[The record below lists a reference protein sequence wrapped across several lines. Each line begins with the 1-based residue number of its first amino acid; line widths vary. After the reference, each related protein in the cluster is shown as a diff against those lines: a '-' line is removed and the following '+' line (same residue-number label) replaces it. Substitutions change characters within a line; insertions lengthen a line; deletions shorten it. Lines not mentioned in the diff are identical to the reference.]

1 MGVYKNNSSLT
12 QEEKEKRF
20 NNFLNKTIILSS
32 KRFFKKEVNI
42 SNKEQM
48 LVDDNSQTSVL
59 NSIVN
64 STTSEFDL
72 VENCFELNNALNKL
86 SDIEQTVIF
95 LLYNKELSQDEASKI
110 LEICSKSVSRI
121 KIRAINKLR
130 KYMKGD
136 KIYQFMN

>member
-1 MGVYKNNSSLT
+1 MSVYKNDSNLT

-32 KRFFKKEVNI
+32 KRYFKREVNI

-48 LVDDNSQTSVL
+48 LVDDNSHTSVL
-59 NSIVN
+59 NSAVN
-64 STTSEFDL
+64 STIADFDL
-72 VENCFELNNALNKL
+72 VENCLELNTALSKL

-121 KIRAINKLR
+121 KVRAINKLK

-136 KIYQFMN
+136 N

>member
-1 MGVYKNNSSLT
+1 MSVYKNDSNLT

-32 KRFFKKEVNI
+32 KRYFKKEVNI

-48 LVDDNSQTSVL
+48 LVDDNYHTSVL
-59 NSIVN
+59 NAAVN
-64 STTSEFDL
+64 STITDFDL
-72 VENCFELNNALNKL
+72 VENCLELNTALSKL

-121 KIRAINKLR
+121 KVRAINKLR

-136 KIYQFMN
+136 N

>member
-1 MGVYKNNSSLT
+1 MSVYKNNSNFT

-32 KRFFKKEVNI
+32 KRYFKKEVNI

-48 LVDDNSQTSVL
+48 LVDDNSHTSVL
-59 NSIVN
+59 NSAVK
-64 STTSEFDL
+64 STTADFDL
-72 VENCFELNNALNKL
+72 VENCLELNTALSKL

-121 KIRAINKLR
+121 KVRAINKLK

-136 KIYQFMN
+136 N

>member
-1 MGVYKNNSSLT
+1 MSVNKNDSNLT
-12 QEEKEKRF
+12 QDEKEKRF

-32 KRFFKKEVNI
+32 KRYFKREVNI

-48 LVDDNSQTSVL
+48 LVDDNSHTSVL
-59 NSIVN
+59 NSASN
-64 STTSEFDL
+64 STNNDFDL
-72 VENCFELNNALNKL
+72 VENCLELNTALSKL

-130 KYMKGD
+130 KYMKGGD
-136 KIYQFMN
+136 

>member
-1 MGVYKNNSSLT
+1 MSVYKNDSNLT
-12 QEEKEKRF
+12 QDEKEKRF

-32 KRFFKKEVNI
+32 KRYFKREVNI

-48 LVDDNSQTSVL
+48 LVDDNSHTSVL
-59 NSIVN
+59 NSVAN
-64 STTSEFDL
+64 STTNDFDL
-72 VENCFELNNALNKL
+72 VENCLELNTALNKL

-121 KIRAINKLR
+121 KVRAINKLR

-136 KIYQFMN
+136 N

>member
-1 MGVYKNNSSLT
+1 MNTFKDNFDLT

-32 KRFFKKEVNI
+32 KRYFKKEVNI
-42 SNKEQM
+42 SRKEQT
-48 LVDDNSQTSVL
+48 LIDDSSNTSIL
-59 NSIVN
+59 NSVAI
-64 STTSEFDL
+64 SATTDFDL
-72 VENCFELNNALNKL
+72 VENCLELNTALSKL

-121 KIRAINKLR
+121 KIRAIKKLR
-130 KYMKGD
+130 KFMKGD
-136 KIYQFMN
+136 N

>member
-1 MGVYKNNSSLT
+1 MSVYKNNSNLT
-12 QEEKEKRF
+12 EEEKEIRF

-32 KRFFKKEVNI
+32 KRYFKKEVNI

-48 LVDDNSQTSVL
+48 LVDDNSHTSVL
-59 NSIVN
+59 NFVAN
-64 STTSEFDL
+64 SATTDFDL
-72 VENCFELNNALNKL
+72 VENCLELNTALSKL

-130 KYMKGD
+130 KYMKGGD
-136 KIYQFMN
+136 

>member
-1 MGVYKNNSSLT
+1 MSVYKNDSNLT
-12 QEEKEKRF
+12 QDEKEKRF

-32 KRFFKKEVNI
+32 KRYFKKEVNI
-42 SNKEQM
+42 LNKEQM
-48 LVDDNSQTSVL
+48 LVDDNSHTSVL
-59 NSIVN
+59 NFVAN
-64 STTSEFDL
+64 SATTDFDL
-72 VENCFELNNALNKL
+72 VENCLELNTALNKL

-121 KIRAINKLR
+121 KVRAINKLR

-136 KIYQFMN
+136 N

>member
-1 MGVYKNNSSLT
+1 MRVYKNDSNLT
-12 QEEKEKRF
+12 QDEKEKRF

-32 KRFFKKEVNI
+32 KRYFKREVNI

-48 LVDDNSQTSVL
+48 LVDDNSHTSVL
-59 NSIVN
+59 NFVAN
-64 STTSEFDL
+64 STTNDFDL
-72 VENCFELNNALNKL
+72 VENCLELNTALSKL

-121 KIRAINKLR
+121 KVRAINKLR

-136 KIYQFMN
+136 N

>member
-1 MGVYKNNSSLT
+1 MSMYKNDSNLT

-32 KRFFKKEVNI
+32 KQFFKKEMNI
-42 SNKEQM
+42 ANKEQM
-48 LVDDNSQTSVL
+48 VVDDDSRASVL
-59 NSIVN
+59 NSVAN
-64 STTSEFDL
+64 STTNDFDL
-72 VENCFELNNALNKL
+72 VENCLELNTALNKL

-121 KIRAINKLR
+121 KISINVN
-130 KYMKGD
+130 
-136 KIYQFMN
+136 I

>member
-1 MGVYKNNSSLT
+1 MSMYKNDSNLT

-32 KRFFKKEVNI
+32 KQFFKKEMNI
-42 SNKEQM
+42 ANKEQM
-48 LVDDNSQTSVL
+48 VVDDDSRASVL
-59 NSIVN
+59 NSVAN
-64 STTSEFDL
+64 STTNDFDL
-72 VENCFELNNALNKL
+72 VENCLELNTALNKL

-95 LLYNKELSQDEASKI
+95 LLYNQELSQDEASKI

-136 KIYQFMN
+136 K

>member
-1 MGVYKNNSSLT
+1 MSVYKNDSNLT
-12 QEEKEKRF
+12 QEEKEIRF

-32 KRFFKKEVNI
+32 KRYFKREVNI

-48 LVDDNSQTSVL
+48 LVDDNSHTSVL
-59 NSIVN
+59 NSASN
-64 STTSEFDL
+64 STNNDFDL
-72 VENCFELNNALNKL
+72 VENCLELNTALSKL
-86 SDIEQTVIF
+86 SEIEQTVIF

-121 KIRAINKLR
+121 KVRAINKLR

-136 KIYQFMN
+136 N

>member
-1 MGVYKNNSSLT
+1 MSVYKNNSNLT
-12 QEEKEKRF
+12 QEEKDKRF

-32 KRFFKKEVNI
+32 KRYFKKEINI

-48 LVDDNSQTSVL
+48 LVDDNSHTSVL
-59 NSIVN
+59 NSVAN
-64 STTSEFDL
+64 SATTDFDL
-72 VENCFELNNALNKL
+72 VENCLELNTALSKL
-86 SDIEQTVIF
+86 SEIEQTVIF

-130 KYMKGD
+130 KYMKGGD
-136 KIYQFMN
+136 

>member
-1 MGVYKNNSSLT
+1 MSVYKNDSNLT
-12 QEEKEKRF
+12 QDEKEKRF

-32 KRFFKKEVNI
+32 KRYFKREVNI

-48 LVDDNSQTSVL
+48 LVDDNSHTSVL
-59 NSIVN
+59 NSVAN
-64 STTSEFDL
+64 STTNDFDL
-72 VENCFELNNALNKL
+72 VENCLELNTALNKL

-121 KIRAINKLR
+121 KVRAINKLR
-130 KYMKGD
+130 KYMKGGD
-136 KIYQFMN
+136 

>member
-1 MGVYKNNSSLT
+1 MSVYKNNSNLT
-12 QEEKEKRF
+12 QEEKDKRF

-32 KRFFKKEVNI
+32 KRYFKKEVNI

-48 LVDDNSQTSVL
+48 LVDDNSHTSVL
-59 NSIVN
+59 NSVAN
-64 STTSEFDL
+64 STTTDFDL
-72 VENCFELNNALNKL
+72 VAHCLELNTALSKL

-121 KIRAINKLR
+121 KVRAINKLR

-136 KIYQFMN
+136 N

>member
-1 MGVYKNNSSLT
+1 MSVYKNDSNLT
-12 QEEKEKRF
+12 QDEKEKRF

-32 KRFFKKEVNI
+32 KRYFKREVNI

-48 LVDDNSQTSVL
+48 LVDDNSHTSVL
-59 NSIVN
+59 NSAVN
-64 STTSEFDL
+64 STIADFDL
-72 VENCFELNNALNKL
+72 VENCLELNTALSKL

-121 KIRAINKLR
+121 KVRAINKLR

-136 KIYQFMN
+136 N

>member
-1 MGVYKNNSSLT
+1 MSVYKNDSNLT
-12 QEEKEKRF
+12 QDEKEKRF

-32 KRFFKKEVNI
+32 KRYFKREVNI

-48 LVDDNSQTSVL
+48 LVDDNSHTSVL
-59 NSIVN
+59 NSVAN
-64 STTSEFDL
+64 STTNDFDL
-72 VENCFELNNALNKL
+72 VENCLELNTALNKL

-95 LLYNKELSQDEASKI
+95 LLYNQELSQDEASKI
-110 LEICSKSVSRI
+110 LEICSKSISRI

-136 KIYQFMN
+136 K

>member
-1 MGVYKNNSSLT
+1 MSVNKNDSNLT
-12 QEEKEKRF
+12 QDEKEKRF

-32 KRFFKKEVNI
+32 KRYFKREVNI

-48 LVDDNSQTSVL
+48 LVDDNSHTSVL
-59 NSIVN
+59 NSASN
-64 STTSEFDL
+64 STNNDFDL
-72 VENCFELNNALNKL
+72 VENCLELNTALSKL

-110 LEICSKSVSRI
+110 LEICSKSISRI
-121 KIRAINKLR
+121 KVRAINKLR

-136 KIYQFMN
+136 N

>member
-1 MGVYKNNSSLT
+1 MSVYKNNSNLT
-12 QEEKEKRF
+12 QEEKDKRF

-32 KRFFKKEVNI
+32 KRYFKKEINI

-48 LVDDNSQTSVL
+48 LVDDNSHTSVL
-59 NSIVN
+59 NSVAN
-64 STTSEFDL
+64 SATTYFDL
-72 VENCFELNNALNKL
+72 VENCLELNTALSKL
-86 SDIEQTVIF
+86 SEIEQTVIF

-130 KYMKGD
+130 KYMKGGD
-136 KIYQFMN
+136 

>member
-1 MGVYKNNSSLT
+1 MSVYKNDSNLT
-12 QEEKEKRF
+12 QDEKEKRF

-32 KRFFKKEVNI
+32 KRYFKKEVNI

-48 LVDDNSQTSVL
+48 LVDDNSHTSVL
-59 NSIVN
+59 NSAVN
-64 STTSEFDL
+64 STIADFDL
-72 VENCFELNNALNKL
+72 VENCLELNTALSKL

-121 KIRAINKLR
+121 KVRAINKLR

-136 KIYQFMN
+136 N

>member
-1 MGVYKNNSSLT
+1 MSVYKNDTNLT

-32 KRFFKKEVNI
+32 KRYFKREVNI

-48 LVDDNSQTSVL
+48 LVDDNSHTSVL
-59 NSIVN
+59 NAAVN
-64 STTSEFDL
+64 STITDFDL
-72 VENCFELNNALNKL
+72 VENCLELNTALSKL

-121 KIRAINKLR
+121 KVRAINKLR

-136 KIYQFMN
+136 N

>member
-1 MGVYKNNSSLT
+1 MSVYKNDSNLT
-12 QEEKEKRF
+12 QDEKEKRF

-32 KRFFKKEVNI
+32 KRYFKREVNI
-42 SNKEQM
+42 SHKEQM
-48 LVDDNSQTSVL
+48 LVDDNSHTSVL
-59 NSIVN
+59 NSVAN
-64 STTSEFDL
+64 STTNDFDL
-72 VENCFELNNALNKL
+72 VKNCLELNTALNKL

-121 KIRAINKLR
+121 KVRAINKLR

-136 KIYQFMN
+136 N

>member
-1 MGVYKNNSSLT
+1 MSVYKNDSNLT
-12 QEEKEKRF
+12 QDEKEKRF

-32 KRFFKKEVNI
+32 KRYFKKEVNI

-48 LVDDNSQTSVL
+48 LVDDNSHTSVL
-59 NSIVN
+59 NFVAN
-64 STTSEFDL
+64 STTNDFDL
-72 VENCFELNNALNKL
+72 VENCLELNTALSKL

-121 KIRAINKLR
+121 KVRAINKLR

-136 KIYQFMN
+136 N

>member
-1 MGVYKNNSSLT
+1 MSVYKNDSNLT
-12 QEEKEKRF
+12 QDEKEKRF

-32 KRFFKKEVNI
+32 KRYFKREVNI

-48 LVDDNSQTSVL
+48 LVDDNSHTSVL
-59 NSIVN
+59 NFVAN
-64 STTSEFDL
+64 STTNDFDL
-72 VENCFELNNALNKL
+72 VENCLELNTALNKL

-95 LLYNKELSQDEASKI
+95 LLYNQELSQDEASKI

-136 KIYQFMN
+136 N

>member
-1 MGVYKNNSSLT
+1 MSVYKNDSNLT
-12 QEEKEKRF
+12 QDEKEKRF

-32 KRFFKKEVNI
+32 KRYFKREVNI

-48 LVDDNSQTSVL
+48 LVDDNSHTSVL
-59 NSIVN
+59 NSASN
-64 STTSEFDL
+64 STNNDFDL
-72 VENCFELNNALNKL
+72 VENCLELNTALSKL

-110 LEICSKSVSRI
+110 LEICSKSISRI
-121 KIRAINKLR
+121 KVRAINKLR

-136 KIYQFMN
+136 N

>member
-1 MGVYKNNSSLT
+1 MGVYKNNSNLT

-32 KRFFKKEVNI
+32 KRYFKKEVNI
-42 SNKEQM
+42 SRKEQT
-48 LVDDNSQTSVL
+48 LIDDSSNTSIL
-59 NSIVN
+59 NSVAI
-64 STTSEFDL
+64 SATTDFDL
-72 VENCFELNNALNKL
+72 VENCLELNTALSKL

-121 KIRAINKLR
+121 KVRAINKLR

-136 KIYQFMN
+136 N

>member
-1 MGVYKNNSSLT
+1 MSVYKNDSNLT
-12 QEEKEKRF
+12 QDEKEKRF

-32 KRFFKKEVNI
+32 KRYFKREVNI

-48 LVDDNSQTSVL
+48 LVDDNSHTSVL
-59 NSIVN
+59 NSVAN
-64 STTSEFDL
+64 PTTNDFDL
-72 VENCFELNNALNKL
+72 VENCLELNTALNKL

-121 KIRAINKLR
+121 KVRAINKLR

-136 KIYQFMN
+136 N

>member
-1 MGVYKNNSSLT
+1 MSVYKNDSNLT
-12 QEEKEKRF
+12 QDEKEKRF

-32 KRFFKKEVNI
+32 KRYFKREVNI

-48 LVDDNSQTSVL
+48 LVDDNSHTSVL
-59 NSIVN
+59 NSVAN
-64 STTSEFDL
+64 STTNDFDL
-72 VENCFELNNALNKL
+72 VENCLELNTALNKL

-130 KYMKGD
+130 KYMKGGD
-136 KIYQFMN
+136 

>member
-1 MGVYKNNSSLT
+1 MSVYKNNSNLT

-32 KRFFKKEVNI
+32 KRYFKRKVNI

-48 LVDDNSQTSVL
+48 LIDDNSHTSVL
-59 NSIVN
+59 NAAIN
-64 STTSEFDL
+64 STITDFEL
-72 VENCFELNNALNKL
+72 VENCLELNAALSKL

-121 KIRAINKLR
+121 KVRAINKLK
-130 KYMKGD
+130 KYMRGD
-136 KIYQFMN
+136 N

>member
-1 MGVYKNNSSLT
+1 MSVYKNDSNLT
-12 QEEKEKRF
+12 QDEKEKRF

-32 KRFFKKEVNI
+32 KRYFKREVNI

-48 LVDDNSQTSVL
+48 LVDDNSHTSVL
-59 NSIVN
+59 NSVAN
-64 STTSEFDL
+64 STTNDFDL
-72 VENCFELNNALNKL
+72 VENCLELNTALNKL

-110 LEICSKSVSRI
+110 LEICSKSISRI
-121 KIRAINKLR
+121 KVRAINKLR

-136 KIYQFMN
+136 N

>member
-1 MGVYKNNSSLT
+1 MSVYKNDSNLT
-12 QEEKEKRF
+12 QDEKEKRF

-32 KRFFKKEVNI
+32 KRYFKKEVNI

-48 LVDDNSQTSVL
+48 LVDDNSHTSVL
-59 NSIVN
+59 NSVAN
-64 STTSEFDL
+64 STTNDFDL
-72 VENCFELNNALNKL
+72 VENCLELNTALNKL

-121 KIRAINKLR
+121 KVRAINKLR

-136 KIYQFMN
+136 N